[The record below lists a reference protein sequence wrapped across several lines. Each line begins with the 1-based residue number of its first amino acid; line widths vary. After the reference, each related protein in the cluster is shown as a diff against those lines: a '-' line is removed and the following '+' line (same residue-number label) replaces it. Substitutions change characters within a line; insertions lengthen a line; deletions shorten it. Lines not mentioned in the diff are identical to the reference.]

1 MVERYVPAGSSFASD
16 IDQLIVIVTLIVG
29 FWFFA
34 TLGMFLWLVFR
45 YRAKEGVPAQYVTGK
60 EAHLKSWITIPH
72 ALIILCDVV
81 LIVGAVRVW
90 YNVKQFMPETEE
102 TIGIVAQQWAW
113 TFVHAGPDGELDT
126 ADDIALVDEMHVEV
140 GTKYKFR
147 LESRDVLHD
156 FSVPIFR
163 LKQDAIPGRVILG
176 WFEPT
181 LEGEYGIA
189 CAEMC
194 GIGHGIMG
202 ARLIVESSEQHA
214 AWLRDVAGTEVASR

>member
-81 LIVGAVRVW
+81 LIVGAVCVW
-90 YNVKQFMPETEE
+90 YNVK
-102 TIGIVAQQWAW
+102 
-113 TFVHAGPDGELDT
+113 
-126 ADDIALVDEMHVEV
+126 
-140 GTKYKFR
+140 
-147 LESRDVLHD
+147 
-156 FSVPIFR
+156 
-163 LKQDAIPGRVILG
+163 
-176 WFEPT
+176 
-181 LEGEYGIA
+181 
-189 CAEMC
+189 
-194 GIGHGIMG
+194 
-202 ARLIVESSEQHA
+202 
-214 AWLRDVAGTEVASR
+214 